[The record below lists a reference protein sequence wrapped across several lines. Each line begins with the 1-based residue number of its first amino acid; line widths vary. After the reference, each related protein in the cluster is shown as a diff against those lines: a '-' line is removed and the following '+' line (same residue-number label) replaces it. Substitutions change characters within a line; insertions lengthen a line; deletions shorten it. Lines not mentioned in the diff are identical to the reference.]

1 MSRAESFAYYQGREP
16 RELFDV
22 KPVQMPLPEG
32 ARLFGNCVCSVCG
45 EEFAEPYAHLVNNN
59 PVCRDCYKGY
69 TRYDV

>member
-1 MSRAESFAYYQGREP
+1 
-16 RELFDV
+16 
-22 KPVQMPLPEG
+22 MPLPEG